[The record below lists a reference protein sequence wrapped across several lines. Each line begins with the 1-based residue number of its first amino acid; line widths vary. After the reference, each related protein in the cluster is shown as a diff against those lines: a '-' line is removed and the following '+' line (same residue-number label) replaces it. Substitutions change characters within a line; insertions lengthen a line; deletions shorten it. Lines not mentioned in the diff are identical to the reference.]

1 MKILLV
7 ILLSFIGV
15 AGCGQNTS
23 NKKDTLHGPATAES
37 SPSDMLA
44 LTVYKTPTCGCCQ
57 LWIDHLDNT
66 GFITQSINQRD
77 LTALKQSFGIDSD
90 IRSCHTAVH
99 EQGFVFEG
107 HVPAKWIKQFLAS
120 PPKGA
125 IGLSV
130 PKMPLGS
137 PGMEVGDK
145 FNPYDIIQVMR
156 DGQHQVYAHIASYEE
171 QF

>member
-1 MKILLV
+1 MLMGV
-7 ILLSFIGV
+7 IGI
-15 AGCGQNTS
+15 AGCG
-23 NKKDTLHGPATAES
+23 KGPSSQQKVIEEPVAVES
-37 SPSDMLA
+37 VAADSLQ

-57 LWIDHLDNT
+57 LWIDHLDET
-66 GFITQSINQRD
+66 GFKTQSINQRD
-77 LTALKQSFGIDSD
+77 LTALKQSFGIDSG

-120 PPKGA
+120 PPKEA

-145 FNPYDIIQVMR
+145 FDPYDIIQVMK
-156 DGQHQVYAHIASYEE
+156 DGQHRVYAHIASYEE